1 MKSIRCFFNIHKYK
15 NVDGR
20 GIAADEDDH
29 VCDFCWNKFGVWYG
43 KRNFRKISSM
53 DL

>member
-20 GIAADEDDH
+20 GIAGKH
-29 VCDFCWNKFGVWYG
+29 VCIRCGNVIPAIQWPKPPSEKGVKNG
-43 KRNFRKISSM
+43 
-53 DL
+53 